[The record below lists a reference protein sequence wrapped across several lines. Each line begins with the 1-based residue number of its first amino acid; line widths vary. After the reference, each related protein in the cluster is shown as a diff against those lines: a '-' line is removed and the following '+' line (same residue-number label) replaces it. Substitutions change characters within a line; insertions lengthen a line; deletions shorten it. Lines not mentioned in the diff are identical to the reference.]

1 MGTTFWLIGTVVL
14 FSTNL
19 AVLDMVGRVTA
30 DVLKTGPLARNERW
44 SESKLY
50 FIVVWTEIAF
60 GSIILLAGVDQ
71 PLLLLV
77 IASSLNGLVMFVY
90 SCLLIQL
97 NRGMLPREMGLRGGR
112 LVAIG
117 WAVLFYGFF
126 SAILLW
132 DQIGNLFE

>member
-1 MGTTFWLIGTVVL
+1 
-14 FSTNL
+14 
-19 AVLDMVGRVTA
+19 MVGRVTA
-30 DVLKTGPLARNERW
+30 DVLKTGPLANSTTW
-44 SESKLY
+44 TESRLY
-50 FIVVWTEIAF
+50 FATVWAEIVF
-60 GSIILLAGVDQ
+60 GSVILLSGVTQ
-71 PLLLLV
+71 PLVLLV

-97 NRGMLPREMGLRGGR
+97 NKRTLPREIGLRGGR

-132 DQIGNLFE
+132 DQFSQLFG